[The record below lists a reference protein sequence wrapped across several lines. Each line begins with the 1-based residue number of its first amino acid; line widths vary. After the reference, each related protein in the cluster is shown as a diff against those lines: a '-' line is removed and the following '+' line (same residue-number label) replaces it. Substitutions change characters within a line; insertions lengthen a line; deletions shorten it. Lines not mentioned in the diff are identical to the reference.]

1 MNDNE
6 FDVIYVAAFI
16 MGLITVALD
25 LFIWRP

>member
-16 MGLITVALD
+16 MGLITIALD

>member
-1 MNDNE
+1 MNNEE